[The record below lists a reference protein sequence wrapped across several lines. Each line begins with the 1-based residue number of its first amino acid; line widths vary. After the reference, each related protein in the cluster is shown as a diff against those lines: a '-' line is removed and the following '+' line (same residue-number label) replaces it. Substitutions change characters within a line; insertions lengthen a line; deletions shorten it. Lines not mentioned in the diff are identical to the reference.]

1 MAEAEA
7 GGNEDQA
14 PAKVLNI
21 NVGVMGHVDSGKT
34 SLVRALSKTLS
45 TAALDKH
52 PQSQERGITLDLG
65 FSSFTVPIPDHMKTE
80 AQDYDVLQFTLVDC
94 PGHASLIKTIIGGA
108 QIIDMMILVID
119 VTKGVQTQ
127 TAECLVIGEILM
139 EKILIVLN
147 KIDQIPEE
155 TRTEKVEKVKKG
167 LEKVFASTKF
177 KNPDMVAVSAT
188 GGSADAPAGLNI
200 DVLVDKLKGISRFP
214 QRIITGPF
222 YFSVDHCFPIKG
234 KGTVLTGTVLSGSVR
249 VNDEVELPD
258 LRLQKKIKSIQMFK
272 KPVNKIAQGDRAGIL
287 VTQLDAK
294 LIERGVLATPG
305 SVPSF
310 SAIVASVER
319 VRFFK
324 GTAGS
329 KRKYHITIGHSTI
342 MATAIF
348 FRQPNLEPATFDIT
362 KEYLVSEELIQ
373 SGADCESGSQWVLL
387 LFEKVVTAPKDSMLI
402 GSLLDTDIHSN
413 TCRIVFFGKALIVM
427 DKDNKDEL
435 SRLRLFKPKQKVGHV
450 KRVVDESVVIGKDLF
465 KKETDISKFMNLK
478 ITLEKETEKL
488 PGYIEG
494 SFGSSG
500 QYKVRCTQPHGLPV
514 SRGKGKGKAKGEDED
529 EDTNL
534 AMCKI
539 VLSFKKFMFDSTN
552 ERGRIIQ

>member
-167 LEKVFASTKF
+167 LEKVVPYLQTLSCPTMQQVFASTKF

-188 GGSADAPAGLNI
+188 GGSADAPA

-249 VNDEVELPD
+249 VNDE
-258 LRLQKKIKSIQMFK
+258 IKSIQMFK

-324 GTAGS
+324 VPVLPESMISVMGCKGTAGS

-348 FRQPNLEPATFDIT
+348 FRQPNLEPAT
-362 KEYLVSEELIQ
+362 

-478 ITLEKETEKL
+478 ITLEKETEKASLL

-500 QYKVRCTQPHGLPV
+500 QYKVRARPRSSPAKTPQVRCTQPHGLPV

-534 AMCKI
+534 
-539 VLSFKKFMFDSTN
+539 VFV
-552 ERGRIIQ
+552 